1 MSSVNLTKAGGHKL
15 IHVTTLGRRTGK
27 PHIVE
32 LWFAIANGKVYLS
45 HEGQETDWMKNIAQN
60 PEVTFEIGG
69 KYFKGRGRYMQNGAK
84 ETAPGKV
91 ALYEKYYGKA
101 EMEIIEDWFSLSKLL
116 MIEPI
121 D

>member
-1 MSSVNLTKAGGHKL
+1 MSNVNLTKAGAHKF
-15 IHVTTLGRRTGK
+15 IHITTLGRRTGK
-27 PHIVE
+27 QHVVE

-69 KYFKGRGRYMQNGAK
+69 KCFKGRGRYVQDGA
-84 ETAPGKV
+84 EGTSVGKV

-101 EMEIIEDWFSLSKLL
+101 EREIIEDWFSLSKLL

-121 D
+121 E